1 MWTFWNRIKTYAYYF
16 LVQIVVVFCVIMS
29 FKLIHPKEFAS
40 LFAGSSFVIGC
51 FVVLY
56 AEWLR
61 FHHLKSLT
69 SIATMLFLFLFAIP
83 IFGVRLLNYGIPF
96 DQLKVWGI
104 PSPMMHGLSNYG
116 FILMVL
122 VIVFDGLVYWK
133 KSDNLIEEA

>member
-1 MWTFWNRIKTYAYYF
+1 
-16 LVQIVVVFCVIMS
+16 MS